1 MRIEFQSSWVFGPRL
16 SSSKF
21 NTSERLTK
29 TLPAITVVL
38 SRPRFMRSLMEARE
52 TSRNR
57 AASAWEIKSDVESIF
72 CFFGI

>member
-1 MRIEFQSSWVFGPRL
+1 
-16 SSSKF
+16 
-21 NTSERLTK
+21 
-29 TLPAITVVL
+29 
-38 SRPRFMRSLMEARE
+38 MEARE